1 LEKEEDY
8 KCSKIKKKK
17 CNDEKQMVEKRENNN
32 PSDFVETRETKIEL
46 KRNVD
51 PSMEMKIMTRNE
63 RWERKMMTVKV
74 KVLTS
79 TIIPPALRKPLASS
93 FSADENNKS
102 STDIHH

>member
-1 LEKEEDY
+1 
-8 KCSKIKKKK
+8 
-17 CNDEKQMVEKRENNN
+17 MVEKRENNN

>member
-1 LEKEEDY
+1 
-8 KCSKIKKKK
+8 
-17 CNDEKQMVEKRENNN
+17 
-32 PSDFVETRETKIEL
+32 VETRETKIEL

-79 TIIPPALRKPLASS
+79 TIIPPVLRKPLASS
-93 FSADENNKS
+93 FSADENNMS